1 MTLRDIRLLGD
12 PALTTVAAPVVDFD
26 KELRNLVKD
35 LGETMLDAP
44 GSGLAAP
51 QIGISLRVF
60 TYITEDMEEPGHLIN
75 PVLELSDELQ
85 DGEEGCLSIPEVRF
99 DCFRSLNV
107 IARGMNEHGEP
118 IVIQGTDYLARI
130 LQHETDH
137 LDGIVFLDRMD
148 LERRKIAMKEIRETQ
163 WFKSGATIKISPH
176 AQNGLIR

>member
-1 MTLRDIRLLGD
+1 M
-12 PALTTVAAPVVDFD
+12 
-26 KELRNLVKD
+26 
-35 LGETMLDAP
+35 
-44 GSGLAAP
+44 
-51 QIGISLRVF
+51 
-60 TYITEDMEEPGHLIN
+60 IN

-148 LERRKIAMKEIRETQ
+148 LERRKIAMKEIREKQ